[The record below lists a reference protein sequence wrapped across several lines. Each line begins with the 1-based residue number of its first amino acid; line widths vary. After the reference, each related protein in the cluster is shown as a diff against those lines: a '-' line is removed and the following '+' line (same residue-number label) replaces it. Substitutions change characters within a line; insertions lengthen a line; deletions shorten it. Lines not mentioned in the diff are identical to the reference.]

1 MAEVKIKSKV
11 RKERGKE
18 SAKKLR
24 TAGKVPGIVYGKGME
39 PVPIE
44 LDPAEVHSLIHSVHA
59 ASLESVVVSLEIQ
72 DGGESNPRPTLIK
85 EIQHDP
91 IKGDILHID
100 FHQISLAE
108 RIHVRIPVVTMGDC
122 PGVSEGGIL
131 ERALRELDVAC
142 KAVDLPEEV
151 RVDISKL
158 GLGESIHV
166 RDIDLGPKVEILSD
180 TDLSVV
186 SVTVPRVAAEAVVTE
201 EEEVAEPEVIGE
213 KEGEEEGKE
222 TPKTGKEK

>member
-1 MAEVKIKSKV
+1 MAEVKIKSQV

-18 SAKKLR
+18 AAKKLR
-24 TAGKVPGIVYGKGME
+24 TVGKVPGIVYGKGME

-100 FHQISLAE
+100 FHHISLTE
-108 RIHVRIPVVTMGDC
+108 RIHARIPVVTVGDC

-131 ERALRELDVAC
+131 DHALRELDVVC
-142 KAVDLPEEV
+142 KAADLPEEV
-151 RVDISKL
+151 RVDINNL
-158 GLGESIHV
+158 RLGESIHV
-166 RDIDLGPKVEILSD
+166 RDVELGPQVEILND
-180 TDLSVV
+180 PDLNIASVKI
-186 SVTVPRVAAEAVVTE
+186 PRAEVEAVVTE
-201 EEEVAEPEVIGE
+201 KEEAAEPEVIGE
-213 KEGEEEGKE
+213 EEGEEKE
-222 TPKTGKEK
+222 TPKTGKEE